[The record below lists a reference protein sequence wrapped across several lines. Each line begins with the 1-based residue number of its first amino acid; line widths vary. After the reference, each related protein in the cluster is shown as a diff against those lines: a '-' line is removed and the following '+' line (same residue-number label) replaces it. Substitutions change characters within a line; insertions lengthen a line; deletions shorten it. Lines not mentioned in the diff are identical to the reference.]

1 MPRSTR
7 WHTGTRA
14 GCRRRSSRTRW
25 PRRCGTFSGPE
36 TGSSRRSGADLGDVI
51 IGPVQTSP
59 SLNTTAVQALMAASR
74 AFVGL
79 TARSLA
85 GVDGD
90 VTLPQFRALV
100 VLAVRGAQRSV
111 DIAEELR
118 VNPSTGTRMCDRLV
132 RKGLIKRVRST
143 SDRRVVRLRLTAK
156 GHDIVEQVVSRRRAE
171 LEQLVVATA
180 DLWQPAV
187 LEALNAFAAAAG
199 EVPEQDWWL
208 GWAEH
213 ESDD

>member
-1 MPRSTR
+1 
-7 WHTGTRA
+7 
-14 GCRRRSSRTRW
+14 
-25 PRRCGTFSGPE
+25 
-36 TGSSRRSGADLGDVI
+36 
-51 IGPVQTSP
+51 
-59 SLNTTAVQALMAASR
+59 MAASR

-143 SDRRVVRLRLTAK
+143 SDRRVVRLRLTVQ
-156 GHDIVEQVVSRRRAE
+156 GHSIVEQVVSRRRAE
-171 LEQLVVATA
+171 LEQLVAATA
-180 DLWQPAV
+180 DLWQPSV

-213 ESDD
+213 EADD

>member
-1 MPRSTR
+1 VQ
-7 WHTGTRA
+7 A
-14 GCRRRSSRTRW
+14 SS
-25 PRRCGTFSGPE
+25 S
-36 TGSSRRSGADLGDVI
+36 
-51 IGPVQTSP
+51 

-100 VLAVRGAQRSV
+100 VLAVRGPQRSV

-143 SDRRVVRLRLTAK
+143 SDRRVVRLRLTSK
-156 GHDIVEQVVSRRRAE
+156 GHDIVEQVVTRRKAE
-171 LEQLVVATA
+171 LEQLVAATA

-187 LEALNAFAAAAG
+187 IEALSAFAAAAG

-213 ESDD
+213 ESGE

>member
-1 MPRSTR
+1 
-7 WHTGTRA
+7 
-14 GCRRRSSRTRW
+14 
-25 PRRCGTFSGPE
+25 
-36 TGSSRRSGADLGDVI
+36 
-51 IGPVQTSP
+51 
-59 SLNTTAVQALMAASR
+59 MAASR

-85 GVDGD
+85 AVDGD

-100 VLAVRGAQRSV
+100 VLAVRGPQRSV

-143 SDRRVVRLRLTAK
+143 SDRRVVRLRLTGK
-156 GHDIVEQVVSRRRAE
+156 GHDIVEQVVTKRRTE
-171 LEQLVVATA
+171 LEQLVTATA

-187 LEALNAFAAAAG
+187 IEALTAFAVAAG
-199 EVPEQDWWL
+199 EMPEQDWWL

-213 ESDD
+213 ESGD